1 MFSFLTIESEFG
13 KQDEENI
20 GELLVI
26 YTVFTFSILSTYL
39 NSNYQISSNLLKKK
53 EFMIEVHI

>member
-26 YTVFTFSILSTYL
+26 YTVFTFSILSTYS
-39 NSNYQISSNLLKKK
+39 NSNYQISSNLLKK